1 MNNRMNIYLTGVGGQ
16 GIGLLSEAILR
27 ACDHAGLPC
36 KGVDTHGLAQRGGIV
51 ESHIRVGEDCFS
63 PLIEPGTADL
73 VLALE
78 RTEALR
84 ALCLYCREGGTLLYY
99 DTLWQSLPLRLGE
112 ERDTTEREI
121 QEQGKRKRVTLA
133 GVRKED
139 LPDTRMQNVV
149 LLSEVIKRKLIPGVN
164 REDYVRALEDLLPE
178 KIFSENLELLS
189 NLVISRE

>member
-1 MNNRMNIYLTGVGGQ
+1 MSNRMNIYLTGVGGQ

-27 ACDHAGLPC
+27 ACDHAGLHC

-99 DTLWQSLPLRLGE
+99 DTLWQSLPLRLGKE
-112 ERDTTEREI
+112 KDTTEREI
-121 QEQGKRKRVTLA
+121 LAWGQKKKVTIL

-149 LLSEVIKRKLIPGVN
+149 LLSEVIKRRLIPGVEK
-164 REDYVRALEDLLPE
+164 EDYIKALEDLLPE
-178 KIFSENLELLS
+178 KVFSGNLELVSSL
-189 NLVISRE
+189 IIP

>member
-1 MNNRMNIYLTGVGGQ
+1 MNIYLTGVGGQ

-84 ALCLYCREGGTLLYY
+84 ALFLYCREGGTLLYY
-99 DTLWQSLPLRLGE
+99 NTLWQSLPLRLGKE
-112 ERDTTEREI
+112 KDTTEREI
-121 QEQGKRKRVTLA
+121 LDWGQKKEVTIVGA
-133 GVRKED
+133 RKED

-149 LLSEVIKRKLIPGVN
+149 LLSEVIKRKLIPGVEK
-164 REDYVRALEDLLPE
+164 EDYIKALEDLLPE
-178 KIFSENLELLS
+178 KVFSGNLELVSSLI
-189 NLVISRE
+189 IS

>member
-1 MNNRMNIYLTGVGGQ
+1 MNKRMNIYLTGVGGQ

-27 ACDHAGLPC
+27 ACDNSGLSC

-51 ESHIRVGEDCFS
+51 ESHIRVGENCFS

-99 DTLWQSLPLRLGE
+99 DTLWQSLPLRLGKE
-112 ERDTTEREI
+112 KDTTEREI
-121 QEQGKRKRVTLA
+121 LDWGQKKKVTIA

-149 LLSEVIKRKLIPGVN
+149 LLSEVIKRRLIPGVEK
-164 REDYVRALEDLLPE
+164 EDYIKALEDLLPE
-178 KIFSENLELLS
+178 KVFSGNLELVSSLI
-189 NLVISRE
+189 IS